1 MERRYKVR
9 LNSSEKIEELLQEI
23 YDQTCKQIN
32 EINNNLNIL
41 KNSTNLGEDGITIE
55 DKVKFS
61 KAVHDYQ
68 TDQAKAIAMKL
79 DVAKFMGEVLKF
91 NGDANAAL
99 NDKNFTSTTKIDF
112 KKLRDALA
120 EDNSAG
126 ERQEVKT
133 YQLR

>member
-1 MERRYKVR
+1 M
-9 LNSSEKIEELLQEI
+9 
-23 YDQTCKQIN
+23 
-32 EINNNLNIL
+32 

-99 NDKNFTSTTKIDF
+99 NDKNFTNTTKIDF
-112 KKLRDALA
+112 KKLREALA
-120 EDNSAG
+120 DDGSAMD
-126 ERQEVKT
+126 QSEVKT
-133 YQLR
+133 YQLK

>member
-32 EINNNLNIL
+32 EISNNLNIL
-41 KNSTNLGEDGITIE
+41 KNSTNLGEDGITID

-68 TDQAKAIAMKL
+68 TDYTKAIGMKL

-91 NGDANAAL
+91 NGDVNAAL
-99 NDKNFTSTTKIDF
+99 NDKEARKGMKLDFTS
-112 KKLRDALA
+112 LRKALS
-120 EDNSAG
+120 EDLNTDSG
-126 ERQEVKT
+126 NEVKT
-133 YQLR
+133 YQLK

>member
-32 EINNNLNIL
+32 EISNNLNIL
-41 KNSTNLGEDGITIE
+41 KNSTNLGEDGITID

-68 TDQAKAIAMKL
+68 TDLTKAIGMKL

-91 NGDANAAL
+91 NGDVNAAL
-99 NDKNFTSTTKIDF
+99 NDKDTRKATRLNLSDLRKAISEDLNSESID
-112 KKLRDALA
+112 
-120 EDNSAG
+120 
-126 ERQEVKT
+126 EVKT
-133 YQLR
+133 YQLK

>member
-41 KNSTNLGEDGITIE
+41 KNSTNLGE

-99 NDKNFTSTTKIDF
+99 NDKNFTNTTKIDF
-112 KKLRDALA
+112 KKLREALA
-120 EDNSAG
+120 DDGSAMD
-126 ERQEVKT
+126 QSEVKT
-133 YQLR
+133 YQLK